1 MSLSRDQES
10 LLELLLNVKDFLD
23 ENGITFYLFGG
34 SCIGALRHKGFI
46 PWDDDVDIAMDRENY
61 NKLIKASYNMPR
73 DDIEFWCFEKSDH
86 YFKAFGQ
93 FSSKKDSYFL
103 KSRVFNRGLC
113 MGTLID
119 VLVMDFVP
127 SEHLEE
133 YKKDLILYEE
143 VLGFYR
149 MHRDELCD
157 YKDEYFELIEREKK
171 EGRRTVVEEL
181 QSKIMQ
187 YSKEDSDLLA
197 TSFWVKK
204 LRTYKKEWFG
214 EPRYVPFEEHMMP
227 IPSQAEATLRWQY
240 GYDWN
245 KVPEVEYQKV
255 HNFYVNHEIS
265 SNNYVEDMEQF
276 IDTENIV
283 KLQEGRKR
291 YQVERLAGQRIM
303 RKIAAQTLVKR
314 LQLELKSD
322 IASRNYSNLEPIFAN
337 LKTISESGVENILP
351 ESVLAGW
358 LMWLIREG
366 RYYDA
371 IRVSDALDP
380 ASCYGTTF
388 EDELE
393 MQTLDDCDLSTLKGV
408 QSLLTQLLLVAIAYQ
423 NKDYKQLAVSVSAI
437 PVELQQEI
445 PDCIAANNAIARY
458 GNN

>member
-34 SCIGALRHKGFI
+34 SCIGALRHQGFI
-46 PWDDDVDIAMDRENY
+46 PWDDDVDIVMDRENY

-73 DDIEFWCFEKSDH
+73 DDIEFWCFEKSDY

-119 VLVMDFVP
+119 VLVMDYVP
-127 SEHLEE
+127 SDRLEA

-157 YKDEYFELIEREKK
+157 YKDEYYELIEREKT
-171 EGRRTVVEEL
+171 EGRRAIVEEL

-187 YSKEDSDLLA
+187 YSKEESDLLV

-204 LRTYKKEWFG
+204 LRTYRKEWFG
-214 EPRYVPFEEHMMP
+214 EPRYVPFEGHMMP
-227 IPSQAEATLRWQY
+227 IPAQAEATLRWQY

-245 KVPEVEYQKV
+245 IVPQEEFQKV

-283 KLQEGRKR
+283 NLQESRKH
-291 YQVERLAGQRIM
+291 YQVERLASQRVM
-303 RKIAAQTLVKR
+303 RKISGQTTVKR
-314 LQLELKSD
+314 LQLELQSD
-322 IASRNYSNLEPIFAN
+322 IENCNYSGLEPLFKN
-337 LKTISESGVENILP
+337 LKAVSESGMNNILP
-351 ESVLAGW
+351 DNVLAGW
-358 LMWLIREG
+358 MMWLIREG

-380 ASCYGTTF
+380 NSCYGTTF
-388 EDELE
+388 EDEFRIQSLE
-393 MQTLDDCDLSTLKGV
+393 GCDLSTLEGV
-408 QSLLTQLLLVAIAYQ
+408 QALLEQLILVAIAYQ
-423 NKDYKQLAVSVSAI
+423 DKNNEQLDEILSAI
-437 PVELQQEI
+437 PDEVLNSI
-445 PDCIAANNAIARY
+445 PGYMNFKKE
-458 GNN
+458 

>member
-23 ENGITFYLFGG
+23 DNGITFYLFGG

-46 PWDDDVDIAMDRENY
+46 PWDDDVDIVMDRENY
-61 NKLIKASYNMPR
+61 NKLIEASYNMPR
-73 DDIEFWCFEKSDH
+73 DDIEFWCYEKSDH

-133 YKKDLILYEE
+133 YKKDLVLYEE

-157 YKDEYFELIEREKK
+157 YRDEYYELIEREKQ
-171 EGRRTVVEEL
+171 EGRRAVVEEL
-181 QSKIMQ
+181 QSKITR
-187 YSKEDSDLLA
+187 YSKEESDLLV

-214 EPRYVPFEEHMMP
+214 EPRYVPFEGHMMP
-227 IPSQAEATLRWQY
+227 IPAKAEATLRWQY

-245 KVPEVEYQKV
+245 KVPEVEDQKV

-283 KLQEGRKR
+283 SLQEGRKH
-291 YQVERLAGQRIM
+291 YQVERLAPQRIM
-303 RKIAAQTLVKR
+303 RKIAGKTTVKR
-314 LQLELKSD
+314 LQMELASD
-322 IASRNYSNLEPIFAN
+322 IETCNYPAFEPIFTN
-337 LKTISESGVENILP
+337 LKAIAESGEEHILP
-351 ESVLAGW
+351 EKVLAGW
-358 LMWLIREG
+358 LMWLIKQG

-371 IRVSDALDP
+371 IKVSDALDP
-380 ASCYGTTF
+380 SSCYGTTF
-388 EDELE
+388 EEDLQ
-393 MQTLDDCDLSTLKGV
+393 MQSLDDCDFSTLHGV
-408 QSLLTQLLLVAIAYQ
+408 QSLIEQLMLVAIAQ
-423 NKDYKQLAVSVSAI
+423 QDKNSEQLEKALAAI
-437 PVELQQEI
+437 PEELRNEI
-445 PDCIAANNAIARY
+445 SIA
-458 GNN
+458 